1 MVRPSPHGGRNLK
14 APSSPCRATCA
25 TCTSSCSLP
34 IASPIAKN
42 RLQWEELNAS
52 AERLRSNLYAIRKRA
67 SRHPK
72 AALRTPLASMVR
84 AWARCEPKTAAGSK
98 SRLPYTSPMLAGNRA
113 LGRLIKWVSALTAAV
128 EALRDHNRDCPTR
141 TLLTHT
147 LALRDGRVEVA
158 TLNPLC
164 SQWCRRCKS
173 LTDRIVRLHATP
185 TPQPRAERCED
196 CIVCLEPVVSRDERW
211 TCSVCRVSLH
221 VRCYAGCVRAGLSG
235 QVADCAR
242 CPHCRSSGPAARY
255 PPNL

>member
-173 LTDRIVRLHATP
+173 LTDRIVRYMRRRHRS
-185 TPQPRAERCED
+185 RAPNAARTASSASS
-196 CIVCLEPVVSRDERW
+196 PSSAAM
-211 TCSVCRVSLH
+211 SV
-221 VRCYAGCVRAGLSG
+221 GRAPS
-235 QVADCAR
+235 AASACTSDAMRAACAR
-242 CPHCRSSGPAARY
+242 G
-255 PPNL
+255 

>member
-1 MVRPSPHGGRNLK
+1 MVRPSPHDGRNPPLK
-14 APSSPCRATCA
+14 ASPCRATCA
-25 TCTSSCSLP
+25 TSSCSLP
-34 IASPIAKN
+34 DTIASPIAKN

-52 AERLRSNLYAIRKRA
+52 AERLQSNLYAIRKRA

-72 AALRTPLASMVR
+72 APLHAPSASMVR
-84 AWARCEPKTAAGSK
+84 VWARCDPKTAVGKNHCA
-98 SRLPYTSPMLAGNRA
+98 PCLAGNRA

-185 TPQPRAERCED
+185 TRRPRDERCED
-196 CIVCLEPVVSRDERW
+196 CVVCLEPVVSRDERW
-211 TCSVCRVSLH
+211 TCSICRVSLH
-221 VRCYAGCVRAGLSG
+221 VGCYAGCVRAGLSG

-242 CPHCRSSGPAARY
+242 CPHCRSSGPAALY